1 MSGMNINNRTG
12 WIRPLPGSDPQL
24 SEIPAG
30 LKSSATSA
38 DGKRGDPGGSIT
50 ILNHW
55 QLIQR
60 RVGTEAGGGAYAN
73 EERQSRPQSA
83 HLHTTNKPPIKFDR
97 WPTCNQSFSSS
108 CFVSHLM
115 DSSLFVS
122 AGSSVA
128 TAAPPPFTSSQI
140 PAMSLADY

>member
-12 WIRPLPGSDPQL
+12 WIRPLPGADPQL

-83 HLHTTNKPPIKFDR
+83 HLHTTNKAPDQIRSMANLQPIFFIVAFRFSFDGFEPLR
-97 WPTCNQSFSSS
+97 
-108 CFVSHLM
+108 
-115 DSSLFVS
+115 
-122 AGSSVA
+122 
-128 TAAPPPFTSSQI
+128 
-140 PAMSLADY
+140 